1 MQIVATIVPIF
12 IIVLLG
18 WVVHRRGFLP
28 GGFIEPANRLVYYV
42 AIPAMIFRAL
52 TQSTSK
58 EWFNPL
64 VIALTLIALAT
75 TYLFAW
81 AISRV
86 LRMARSLTGTF
97 IQSSGHGN
105 LGYIGLAVVY
115 YFLGEKGLVHASVI
129 AGFMMILQ
137 NILSVVTL
145 QLFAPDRGQSYGFRD
160 YGSKVMS
167 NPVIVSVVAGMVV
180 SGVNIPM
187 PLIIQRSL
195 AIIGGLALPTALLI
209 IGASLSLRRIRAYAW
224 STLGAAVVKLIVMPA
239 LGWWLYRLC
248 HLSAGDTITGLI
260 LLASPTATI
269 SYVMAKEMN
278 GSPDLAVATV
288 SASTLLSAVT
298 LMLWLTLVSGYV

>member
-18 WVVHRRGFLP
+18 WAVHRKGLLP
-28 GGFIEPANRLVYYV
+28 DGFIEPANRLVYYL

-52 TQSTSK
+52 TKSTFT

-64 VIALTLIALAT
+64 VIALTLLALIT
-75 TYLFAW
+75 TYLSAW
-81 AISRV
+81 AITRI
-86 LRMARSLTGTF
+86 LRMDRSLAGTF

-105 LGYIGLAVVY
+105 LGYIGFAVVY
-115 YFLGEKGLVHASVI
+115 YFLGEKGLVQASVI
-129 AGFMMILQ
+129 AGFMIILQ

-145 QLFAPDRGQSYGFRD
+145 QLFAPHKGSEYGFRD
-160 YGSKVMS
+160 YAFKVMS
-167 NPVIVSVVAGMVV
+167 NPVILSVIAGMVV
-180 SGVNIPM
+180 SGFTIHI

-195 AIIGGLALPTALLI
+195 AIIGNLALPTALLI
-209 IGASLSLRRIRAYAW
+209 IGASLSLRRIRVYARH
-224 STLGAAVVKLIVMPA
+224 TLGAAMIKLLVMPS

-248 HLSAGDTITGLI
+248 HLMPKDTITGLI
-260 LLASPTATI
+260 LLACPTATV

-288 SASTLLSAVT
+288 SGSTLLSAVT
-298 LMLWLTLVSGYV
+298 LMLWLTLVSG